1 MSSLQRFSLKLICL
15 SSLLLILSYEAL
27 AADQALDLAKRF
39 FDREN
44 YEEAITEYKRFIFFH
59 PEDQEGVSDALH
71 KIGLIFALSSSWS
84 KAREVLRRSIE
95 LTEDSRIKDKRRI
108 DLGVV
113 LIASKDYSLGELELL
128 KVSYFSQDES
138 IRKKALYFQGI
149 GSLYMFKWKEAKE
162 IFMSY
167 YPEDET
173 EELKGQLEKA
183 QHLAYKSP
191 KKAKI
196 LSLFL
201 PGSGQIYAGNLKDGV
216 CALLLNGLIGTFMVR
231 AIGEEDW
238 WNATSLFFLFQRYYR
253 GNLYHA
259 QEQAELYNQELNRQQ
274 ALKILKT
281 IQEEVKPR

>member
-1 MSSLQRFSLKLICL
+1 M
-15 SSLLLILSYEAL
+15 LILSSEAL

-59 PEDQEGVSDALH
+59 PEDQEGISDALH
-71 KIGLIFALSSSWS
+71 KIGLIFALSSNWS

-191 KKAKI
+191 KKAKM